1 MTEKMMSRKGSGML
15 VLLLIIF
22 LYIAAIMGCMAVAPV
37 MGMVYGTGIFY
48 IASALLAICLS

>member
-37 MGMVYGTGIFY
+37 M
-48 IASALLAICLS
+48 